1 MKIEI
6 KNEQMESKLITP
18 KSGAD
23 AFTVYEQEGRL
34 ALNGE
39 VRNLTISSRTNSPYP
54 KGMYQ
59 IAEKSY
65 YVDSFGGIKLGRLV
79 LESFSS

>member
-6 KNEQMESKLITP
+6 TDDQMTTKEIHP
-18 KSGAD
+18 KSGRD
-23 AFTVYEQEGRL
+23 SFVIYEQAGRL

-39 VRNLTISSRTNSPYP
+39 IRNLVVSSRTNSPYP
-54 KGMYQ
+54 KGKYQ

-65 YVDSFGGIKLGRLV
+65 YVDTFGGVKLGNLI
-79 LESFSS
+79 LEPVQ